1 MAMTLPKSG
10 INSRIYLS
18 GTQLSEANSWSIDV
32 SNDRGEYLT
41 FEDAA
46 YSHLVG
52 AYKATVQID
61 GYHEQDSKRMYD
73 AAVAGVT
80 VATLIYPDYNDTT
93 TFLSFSASYDFSAG
107 GAAAGADAITNSI
120 SGTVSGAITPTG
132 FS

>member
-10 INSRIYLS
+10 LNSRIYLS

-32 SNDRGEYLT
+32 TNDRGEYLV
-41 FEDAA
+41 FEDDW
-46 YSHLVG
+46 YSHVVG
-52 AYKATVQID
+52 AAKATVNID

-73 AAVAGVT
+73 AAVAGVV

-93 TFLSFSASYDFSAG
+93 TYLSFSASYDFGA
-107 GAAAGADAITNSI
+107 GAAAAGGDPITNSI
-120 SGTVSGAITPTG
+120 SGTVSGAISPTG